1 MTLTGKWK
9 ITAKTPL
16 GSLDLVADFVAD
28 EANGT
33 FTGTATNQA
42 NGGVYEV
49 ANGQLDGNAIDYD
62 MVIHFGIIPFNF
74 HLNGHFYEDGTC
86 DGVGSAAKMKG
97 TYEGY
102 KLD

>member
-9 ITAKTPL
+9 ITANTPL

-49 ANGQLDGNAIDYD
+49 ADGKLDGNTIDYD